1 MAKPKSGSPPPKKGD
16 TKKEGE
22 GTNIGL
28 PNRVQKQIN
37 HEFSPT
43 VVEGYTPDPNEGIA
57 KAAYFDNYVFQP
69 NKSLPEEKLLL
80 TGNNLTIPLQVS
92 LLEALIYLQD
102 IDLEQWVEQWNSRYT
117 LFSPPDISNHKVEP
131 EKIESIPK
139 IKIVPWRQK
148 NLKPDA
154 KGMIDTI
161 SPQDFHIV
169 EVWPDKKDEK
179 TSFLLSGKKRD
190 IINQIMLITNIK
202 GGDGLAEF
210 DEGLNFA
217 RKGQPT
223 IVLIFTENGEDVEDG
238 FQPVSARISFRLMKF
253 TDNPERA
260 DPTLNANPL
269 ELIKDA
275 DLNRWGTRIAQYLYP
290 GNTPYKYRK
299 GKEKFCY
306 HDWANGFSSWYPVR
320 DRKDGVDLVKALL
333 NIMELTYKP
342 EYAKHTTSEDPTTT
356 YPVLPKKV
364 TPNFGQFKGQEIYL
378 PRRYPIADVHF
389 RTAYLLMPTFRNKK
403 IILFSNGSR
412 TQF

>member
-1 MAKPKSGSPPPKKGD
+1 MA
-16 TKKEGE
+16 TKKSTSKPPGGKTGKE
-22 GTNIGL
+22 TNVGL
-28 PNRVQKQIN
+28 PNSVKKKID
-37 HEFSPT
+37 EDFSPT
-43 VVEGYTPDPNEGIA
+43 KVEGYEPPEADGLR

-80 TGNNLTIPLQVS
+80 TGNNLTIPLQIS

-102 IDLEQWVEQWNSRYT
+102 INLEEWVEQWNGRYA
-117 LFSPPDISNHKVEP
+117 LFEPPEQSNYRVSSDKLE
-131 EKIESIPK
+131 EIKK
-139 IKIVPWRQK
+139 IKIATWKQK
-148 NLKPDA
+148 GLTAEA
-154 KGMIDTI
+154 KGMIDTVR
-161 SPQDFHIV
+161 PQDFSIV

-190 IINQIMLITNIK
+190 IINQIMLIANIK
-202 GGDGLAEF
+202 GGGDGLAEF

-260 DPTLNANPL
+260 DPALHANPL
-269 ELIKDA
+269 ELIKDT

-290 GNTPYKYRK
+290 GNAPYKYRK

-320 DRKDGVDLVKALL
+320 DKQDGVDLVKALL

-342 EYAKHTTSEDPTTT
+342 EFAKHTVSEDPAVT
-356 YPVLPKKV
+356 YPVIPKKV

-378 PRRYPIADVHF
+378 PRRYPIADVYF
-389 RTAYLLMPTFRNKK
+389 RTAYLLLPTFRNKK

-412 TQF
+412 TEF

>member
-1 MAKPKSGSPPPKKGD
+1 MATKKTSNPPKGQ
-16 TKKEGE
+16 TGKKQEESNVG
-22 GTNIGL
+22 I
-28 PNRVQKQIN
+28 PNKVLKTIN
-37 HEFSPT
+37 EQFSPT
-43 VVEGYTPDPNEGIA
+43 VVEGYTPNPNDGVA
-57 KAAYFDNYVFQP
+57 KAAFFDNYVFQP

-80 TGNNLTIPLQVS
+80 TGNNLTIPLQIS

-102 IDLEQWVEQWNSRYT
+102 IDLEQWVEAWNSRYEM
-117 LFSPPDISNHKVEP
+117 FSPPEISNY
-131 EKIESIPK
+131 KIKQEDAESIKK
-139 IKIVPWRQK
+139 IKIAPWKQK
-148 NLKPDA
+148 GLTPGA
-154 KGMIDTI
+154 KGMIDSI
-161 SPQDFHIV
+161 KPQDFHIV

-190 IINQIMLITNIK
+190 IINQIMLIANIK
-202 GGDGLAEF
+202 GGGDGLAEF

-253 TDNPERA
+253 TDNPDRA

-269 ELIKDA
+269 ELIKDT

-320 DRKDGVDLVKALL
+320 DKQDGVDLVKALL

-342 EYAKHTTSEDPTTT
+342 EYAKHTVSEDPAVT
-356 YPVLPKKV
+356 YPVMPKKV

-378 PRRYPIADVHF
+378 PRRYPIADVYF
-389 RTAYLLMPTFRNKK
+389 RTAYLLLPTFRNKK

>member
-1 MAKPKSGSPPPKKGD
+1 MATSKKSNPPKGP
-16 TKKEGE
+16 TGKKTESNVG
-22 GTNIGL
+22 I
-28 PNRVQKQIN
+28 PNKALKAIN
-37 HEFSPT
+37 EDFSPT
-43 VVEGYTPDPNEGIA
+43 FVEGYTPDPKDGVA
-57 KAAYFDNYVFQP
+57 KAAFFDNYVFQP

-102 IDLEQWVEQWNSRYT
+102 IDLEQWVEQWNARYEKFT
-117 LFSPPDISNHKVEP
+117 PPEISNFKVKQE
-131 EKIESIPK
+131 ELEGVKK
-139 IKIVPWRQK
+139 IKIVPWKQK
-148 NLKPDA
+148 GLKPDA
-154 KGMIDTI
+154 KGIIDTI

-169 EVWPDKKDEK
+169 EVWLDKKDEK
-179 TSFLLSGKKRD
+179 SSFLLSGKKRD

-202 GGDGLAEF
+202 GGGDGLAEF
-210 DEGLNFA
+210 DEGLNFS

-223 IVLIFTENGEDVEDG
+223 IVCVFTENNEDVEDG

-290 GNTPYKYRK
+290 NNAPYKYRK

-320 DRKDGVDLVKALL
+320 DKQDGIDLVKALL

-342 EYAKHTTSEDPTTT
+342 EFAKHTVSEDPAVT
-356 YPVLPKKV
+356 YPIVPKKV

-378 PRRYPIADVHF
+378 PRRYPIADVYF